1 MNLKKML
8 DMMLGYSPKPEEF
21 MLKETPSEEELASDG
36 SIKGDVATDSRS
48 RRVKKRPIKLGETPF
63 QPEMDDPWKVQTNL
77 DLNME
82 RIKQLF
88 HLPINKDV
96 TIREFNIAGEKGKK
110 AFLVYMEGMID
121 INLINK
127 SILEP
132 LMLLSGIYSAD
143 NLGINACKKVLLNC
157 LPSHQVIESSDFHE
171 VVNEIITGSTVI
183 FIDGCGIC
191 LLAETKGFQ
200 SRKVEAARTEQVI
213 QGPQEGFVENLR
225 YNTSLI
231 RKILHSENLVTEF
244 ITVGAKSKTNVAIM
258 YLTDVANAEL
268 VNEVKRR
275 ISGIQTDYLSESG
288 MLGEF
293 IEDYPFSL
301 MPQIL
306 KTERPDRVASSLA
319 EGKVAII
326 VEGNPFVL
334 VAPATFYHFIHT
346 AEDYYMRF
354 PYGFW
359 MRFIRTGSIFV
370 TLLLPGI
377 YVAITTFHQEML
389 PTDLVLAIAAAREK
403 VPFPTIVEVI
413 MMELSFELIREAS
426 VRVPGIVGPTL
437 GIVGTLILG
446 QAAVSANIVSPVLI
460 IIVAG
465 TGLASYAIPNYEM
478 AFSFR
483 TMRFFFI
490 FIGAI
495 LGFFGISVAL
505 YVLLCMII
513 RMKTFG
519 VPYFAPT
526 SPRTAPSHDLLL
538 RYPMWQQE
546 QRFDSSQTSEVQR
559 QADISRAWTNQS
571 KSNGNK
577 SKQK

>member
-1 MNLKKML
+1 MKLRKIL

-21 MLKETPSEEELASDG
+21 MLQETPSERELASDG
-36 SIKGDVATDSRS
+36 DIKGDVATDAQPRH
-48 RRVKKRPIKLGETPF
+48 VKKKPIKLGGT
-63 QPEMDDPWKVQTNL
+63 QPEPKLDDPWKVQK
-77 DLNME
+77 DLELNKE

-88 HLPINKDV
+88 HLPVNKDV
-96 TIREFNIAGEKGKK
+96 TIRELNIAGNKGKK
-110 AFLVYMEGMID
+110 AFMVYMESMID
-121 INLINK
+121 KNVINK
-127 SILEP
+127 SVLEP
-132 LMLLSGIYSAD
+132 LMILSS
-143 NLGINACKKVLLNC
+143 INTAEDLSINTCKKVLFNC
-157 LPSHQVIESSDFHE
+157 LPSHQVTESSDFHE
-171 VVNEIITGSTVI
+171 VVNEIITGNTVI
-183 FIDGCGIC
+183 FIDGCDIC
-191 LLAETKGFQ
+191 LSAETKGFQ
-200 SRKVEAARTEQVI
+200 SRSVEAARTEQVI

-244 ITVGAKSKTNVAIM
+244 ITVGSKSKTNVAIM
-258 YLTDVANAEL
+258 YLTDIANADL

-275 ISGIQTDYLSESG
+275 VSNIKTDYLSDSG
-288 MLGEF
+288 MLTEF

-306 KTERPDRVASSLA
+306 KTERPDRVASGLV

-334 VAPATFYHFIHT
+334 VVPGTFYHFMHT
-346 AEDYYMRF
+346 AEDYYIRF

-359 MRFIRTGSIFV
+359 MRFIRMGSIFV

-377 YVAITTFHQEML
+377 YVAVTTFHQEML

-413 MMELSFELIREAS
+413 IMELSFELIREAS

-446 QAAVSANIVSPVLI
+446 QAAVAANIVSPVLI

-490 FIGAI
+490 FVGAV
-495 LGFFGISVAL
+495 LGFFGISVGL
-505 YVLLCMII
+505 YVLLCMVI
-513 RMKTFG
+513 RMNTFG
-519 VPYFAPT
+519 VPYFSPT
-526 SPRTAPSHDLLL
+526 SPKTAPSHDLLL
-538 RYPMWQQE
+538 RHPVWQQE
-546 QRFDSSQTSEVQR
+546 QRPDATQTSEVQR
-559 QADISRAWTNQS
+559 QPDISRAWTNRS
-571 KSNGNK
+571 ESNKNRP
-577 SKQK
+577 KQE